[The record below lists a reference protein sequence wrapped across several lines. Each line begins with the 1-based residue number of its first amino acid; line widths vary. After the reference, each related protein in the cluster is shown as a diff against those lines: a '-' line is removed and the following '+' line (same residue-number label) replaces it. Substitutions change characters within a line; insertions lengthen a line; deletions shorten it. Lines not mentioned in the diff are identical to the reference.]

1 MIVGLLSLLI
11 FGLGYAWFVRRYA
24 AQGEHHTALLVVI
37 GVAAVLV
44 VYMAARDWDW
54 YLLAC
59 FALAG
64 APMVLEY
71 YSRPVT
77 HYE

>member
-1 MIVGLLSLLI
+1 MIVGLLSLTI
-11 FGLGYAWFVRRYA
+11 FGLGYAWFVRRTT

-44 VYMAARDWDW
+44 VYMAATGWSW

-59 FALAG
+59 FAAAG
-64 APMVLEY
+64 APMVVEY
-71 YSRPVT
+71 YSRPVAG
-77 HYE
+77 